1 MKKKKYIIFCVVL
14 FILVALACVLFF
26 VFRKEK
32 EADFSNNINEVMD
45 ACMELTDN
53 NKSNIKIESIDAY
66 YNEDD
71 NKLRK
76 VDYFYHIV
84 YSIFRIEDEEWHPID
99 VVYFG
104 ENGDVR
110 QYFSEAEFAKNI
122 NTDEREKYEIAVE
135 KGQHK
140 SYTKEEIQELID
152 SYQYSDEEE

>member
-1 MKKKKYIIFCVVL
+1 MNKKKYIVMGVVL
-14 FILVALACVLFF
+14 LILVALACVLFF

-45 ACMELTDN
+45 SCMELTDN
-53 NKSNIKIESIDAY
+53 NKKNIKIESIDAY

-76 VDYFYHIV
+76 VDYFYHTV
-84 YSIFRIEDEEWHPID
+84 YSIYVTEDDSWHQVD
-99 VVYFG
+99 EVHFG
-104 ENGDVR
+104 VDGDVSK
-110 QYFSEAEFAKNI
+110 YFNMAEFAKNN

-152 SYQYSDEEE
+152 SYQYSDEE